1 MLLTVPPG
9 GASLTHISVADG
21 KQRAGVG
28 WGGFSLFVGMRL
40 RCKMEMLNDA
50 FEDTLQLV
58 HTRMFFFL

>member
-21 KQRAGVG
+21 KQRAGG
-28 WGGFSLFVGMRL
+28 GGFSLFVGMRL

>member
-1 MLLTVPPG
+1 MG
-9 GASLTHISVADG
+9 
-21 KQRAGVG
+21 
-28 WGGFSLFVGMRL
+28 GGFSLFVGMRL